1 MLQFS
6 EVYTADKFS
15 SNICFVIAFLLKS
28 AECMF
33 IPSLSSSLEHEAIFL
48 FASSDDVA
56 KITEVKADRFFIE
69 V

>member
-1 MLQFS
+1 MLQFT
-6 EVYTADKFS
+6 EVYTVEKFS
-15 SNICFVIAFLLKS
+15 SDICFDIAFLLKS

-33 IPSLSSSLEHEAIFL
+33 ISSLSPSLEHEAIFL